1 MPIAPTY
8 PGVYIEEIPSG
19 VRTIAGVGT
28 SVTAFVG
35 FTVEGPVNDPVR
47 ILSFG
52 DYERVFGGLHPDS
65 EVGFAVQ
72 HFFLNGGT
80 EGYVVRVAQ
89 GFQTAS
95 VSMRVGATTVL
106 KVSAAS
112 PGTWG
117 NRLRLDVDYAT
128 GNPDS
133 TFNLVVTRLELRD
146 GVLQPAGQEV
156 HRNLSMNAQS
166 PNYAAK
172 VVNTASRWVQV
183 ERPGGLAFGASGFS
197 LSGRHA
203 AVPALSASTTALTVG
218 IDGTTTATLNLAI
231 PPVPPD
237 LNAVVGAL
245 TAAIAA
251 AGLAARLSAARV
263 DALGAASPTGEYL
276 RLTSS
281 DTTERSSV
289 TVLGGGP
296 NDASGALKLGLF
308 NGGREKEG
316 ASSARPL
323 PTGSLTTDLADL
335 LGTNVSGSLDLTV
348 NDNSSGAPVAIVPTQ
363 TRPLPATA
371 VGTALRDAV
380 RAILASFTQ
389 PELKGATVELNGTQL
404 RIVPAAL
411 TPNASMV
418 LGGTAGTAMRFT
430 AGGTNVQQ
438 YALGVGANFSGQL
451 SAVAGVDGTAPSN
464 PNDLIGDV
472 NAKTGMQALRQVD
485 LFNLLVIPRTSML
498 ADPAAKAVLAAADAL
513 CQERRAFLI
522 VDPDPTR
529 VFANVGDYVN
539 NLNLRSRNA
548 GVFFPQALFADPT
561 DGLRPRAMPA
571 SGAIAGLFARTDSER
586 GVWKAPAGIEAV
598 LRGVQG
604 LAIKLTDRENGV
616 LNPLGINCLRTF
628 PVTGHV
634 AWGARTLRGADSLAD
649 EYKYIPVRR
658 LALYVEESLFRGLQ
672 WVVFEPNDEPLWAQ
686 IRLNVGA
693 FMHDLFRQGAFQG
706 QTPRDAYFVKC
717 DRETTTQNDIDR
729 GIVNILVG
737 FAPLK
742 PAEFVVVKLQQ
753 MAGQIQT

>member
-8 PGVYIEEIPSG
+8 PGVYLEEIPGG

-28 SVTAFVG
+28 SITAFVG

-52 DYERVFGGLHPDS
+52 DYERAFGGLHPDS
-65 EVGFAVQ
+65 EVGFAMQ
-72 HFFLNGGT
+72 QFFMNGGT

-89 GFQTAS
+89 GFTTAS
-95 VSMRVGATTVL
+95 VSMRVGAQTVL
-106 KVSAAS
+106 KVSASS

-117 NRLRLDVDYAT
+117 NRVRLDVDYAT
-128 GNPDS
+128 SNPDS

-156 HRNLSMNAQS
+156 HRNLSMNSQS
-166 PNYAAK
+166 PTYAAK
-172 VVNTASRWVQV
+172 VVNSASRWVQV
-183 ERPGGLAFGASGFS
+183 DRPAALAFGSSGFS
-197 LSGRHA
+197 LSSRHA
-203 AVPALSASTTALTVG
+203 AVPALSASSTALTVV
-218 IDGTTTATLNLAI
+218 IDGSTTATLSLAI

-237 LNAVVGAL
+237 LNAVVTAL
-245 TAAIAA
+245 NAAIAA
-251 AGLAARLSAARV
+251 AGLTPRLVASRV
-263 DALGAASPTGEYL
+263 DALGVASVTGEFL
-276 RLTSS
+276 KLTSNE
-281 DTTERSSV
+281 TNERSSV

-296 NDASGALKLGLF
+296 NDASGALKLGLA

-316 ASSARPL
+316 ASTVRPL
-323 PTGSLTTDLADL
+323 PTGTVSQDLADL
-335 LGTNVSGSLDLTV
+335 LGTNVAGSLDLTV
-348 NDNSSGAPVAIVPTQ
+348 NDNSTGVPVAMVPTQ

-371 VGTALRDAV
+371 VGTALRDV
-380 RAILASFTQ
+380 LRGILAAFTQ
-389 PELKGATVELNGTQL
+389 PELKGATVELHGTSL
-404 RIVPAAL
+404 RIVPAAA
-411 TPNASMV
+411 TPNASIV
-418 LGGTAGTAMRFT
+418 LGGTAGTAMRFAA
-430 AGGTNVQQ
+430 AGSNVQQ
-438 YALGVGANFSGQL
+438 YALGVGATFAGQQL
-451 SAVAGVDGTAPSN
+451 AIAGLDGTAPVN
-464 PNDLIGDV
+464 PSDLIGDV

-529 VFANVGDYVN
+529 AFSNVADYVN

-548 GVFFPQALFADPT
+548 GVFFPQAIFADST
-561 DGLRPRAMPA
+561 DGLRPRAMPT

-598 LRGVQG
+598 LRGAQG

-634 AWGARTLRGADSLAD
+634 AWGARTLRGADALAD

-717 DRETTTQNDIDR
+717 DKETTTQNDIDR